1 MTMASI
7 ATAIAI
13 GVGTNLISKKIIG
26 DPKMPK
32 QIGTGTA
39 PSLTPGPETEIQ
51 DITGSTV
58 QDFDEFTST
67 DFTTPSQADQ
77 DMIMAELEK
86 AGVSLED
93 LQEFGIPGM
102 YVGGLVRKM
111 SNGGSFAGLA
121 SLINDIPILS
131 MLNNYMPDLS
141 MNLDPAD
148 IDVPMPELSRY
159 EEFLAKFAELDPKV
173 QEAVTEGLGSIGSTT
188 LMKLFDDD
196 DDPGMSRVS
205 TRTLPPAGN
214 ANRRRLQFNPIGM
227 NNGGATG
234 KTLSDADMNQVIE
247 MLAMANTQ
255 QGRRISDKDREY
267 YSQLLEGATLS
278 DLDIANLLAQPTTQM
293 GKMISNKDREYQM
306 SLLKGMEGGGVLDR
320 KMFKPML
327 GGGELDGPGGPKD
340 DLIPV
345 MASDGEFM
353 LSKATVDLVG
363 GGNHNKGIAAL
374 EKLNNRGNRVYG

>member
-1 MTMASI
+1 MSFASI

-13 GVGTNLISKKIIG
+13 GVGTNLISKKIMG

-86 AGVSLED
+86 AGISLED

-111 SNGGSFAGLA
+111 SNGGGLS
-121 SLINDIPILS
+121 SLIDDIPILS
-131 MLNNYMPDLS
+131 LVDDYMPDLS

-148 IDVPMPELSRY
+148 IDVPVPEISRY
-159 EEFLAKFAELDPKV
+159 EEFLAKFAELDPMV
-173 QEAVTEGLGSIGSTT
+173 QEAVTKGIGSIGSTA

-214 ANRRRLQFNPIGM
+214 ANRRRLQFKPI
-227 NNGGATG
+227 
-234 KTLSDADMNQVIE
+234 
-247 MLAMANTQ
+247 
-255 QGRRISDKDREY
+255 
-267 YSQLLEGATLS
+267 
-278 DLDIANLLAQPTTQM
+278 
-293 GKMISNKDREYQM
+293 
-306 SLLKGMEGGGVLDR
+306 GMEGGGVLDR

-327 GGGELDGPGGPKD
+327 SGGELDGPGGPKD

-363 GGNHNKGIAAL
+363 G
-374 EKLNNRGNRVYG
+374 RS